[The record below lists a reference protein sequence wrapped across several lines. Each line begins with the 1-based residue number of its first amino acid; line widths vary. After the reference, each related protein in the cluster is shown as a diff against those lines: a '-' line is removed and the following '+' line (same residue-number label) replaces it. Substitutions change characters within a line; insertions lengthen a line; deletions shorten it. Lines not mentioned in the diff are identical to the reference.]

1 MILLL
6 DDFHLSDDA
15 SLAVL
20 HLMMRRSQ
28 GQPIMVLFATRL
40 DAPEPSPQ
48 ASRLRESAER
58 LGIGIIEL
66 SPMNEDESAELLA
79 SFIPEDE
86 PQPAAAA
93 ARALLRA
100 AAGYPMVLELL
111 VQDWKAN
118 GERSVALSVDAMTA
132 DPAAAGS
139 VKSAYHQLLDRLTA
153 SLDPATRNVL
163 TMAALLG
170 GRLNNLP
177 SYALADLARGQTM
190 SGMAELVRLRIL
202 RERGDRL
209 EFANELIRTH
219 VYMTMP
225 SPLRRQLHAEV
236 AGQLLAEAA
245 DGTMR
250 SGLEIA
256 WHCIRGGRRDEG
268 IPYLLSGAREA
279 LRSGSSHEVELA
291 LTSALRE
298 LDEPQKDAAN
308 LLLAEALQEQG
319 RPIDSLKILEE
330 LNRKPCQAGNEM
342 IEVLSLSAHQRL
354 ADFDEF
360 NADEAIARLKAIV
373 TSTAEVPLKARA
385 LTVAALL
392 VHDLQLHEPVDSL
405 LELSTANWPPNLDE
419 ETAVRLVVARAL
431 LRQVN
436 GIDGSLAELAT
447 KVAELRTSQLANLA
461 AVQLVHCLSAANCSR
476 GNYAAGLENAHLAQQ
491 MAVRIGND
499 LACAA
504 VAANLALCYG
514 RLGKYAEQGKWAT
527 WGQQFIGKTFVGYR
541 EIRLG
546 LTGAFSSAMLGLRE
560 PAVSAL
566 DRIAS
571 RIPAHTA
578 PWIVQAWKLGKADVL
593 RLCGLKR
600 EAIREADS
608 GIGRDGLLNAATAGP
623 YARWL
628 VALAL
633 AKRHTTEAELELRSM
648 RDKLHMYEA
657 LDQVEIL
664 ASELLLLGHIGK
676 AAPAKLRACQRRI
689 EGRLSQFPI
698 AVSQQLNRLG
708 ALAPNR

>member
-1 MILLL
+1 
-6 DDFHLSDDA
+6 
-15 SLAVL
+15 
-20 HLMMRRSQ
+20 MR
-28 GQPIMVLFATRL
+28 
-40 DAPEPSPQ
+40 
-48 ASRLRESAER
+48 
-58 LGIGIIEL
+58 
-66 SPMNEDESAELLA
+66 
-79 SFIPEDE
+79 
-86 PQPAAAA
+86 
-93 ARALLRA
+93 
-100 AAGYPMVLELL
+100 
-111 VQDWKAN
+111 
-118 GERSVALSVDAMTA
+118 
-132 DPAAAGS
+132 
-139 VKSAYHQLLDRLTA
+139 
-153 SLDPATRNVL
+153 
-163 TMAALLG
+163 
-170 GRLNNLP
+170 
-177 SYALADLARGQTM
+177 
-190 SGMAELVRLRIL
+190 
-202 RERGDRL
+202 
-209 EFANELIRTH
+209 
-219 VYMTMP
+219 
-225 SPLRRQLHAEV
+225 
-236 AGQLLAEAA
+236 
-245 DGTMR
+245 
-250 SGLEIA
+250 
-256 WHCIRGGRRDEG
+256 
-268 IPYLLSGAREA
+268 
-279 LRSGSSHEVELA
+279 
-291 LTSALRE
+291 
-298 LDEPQKDAAN
+298 
-308 LLLAEALQEQG
+308 
-319 RPIDSLKILEE
+319 KI
-330 LNRKPCQAGNEM
+330 
-342 IEVLSLSAHQRL
+342 
-354 ADFDEF
+354 
-360 NADEAIARLKAIV
+360 
-373 TSTAEVPLKARA
+373 
-385 LTVAALL
+385 
-392 VHDLQLHEPVDSL
+392 
-405 LELSTANWPPNLDE
+405 
-419 ETAVRLVVARAL
+419 AVRLVVARAL

-436 GIDGSLAELAT
+436 GIDGSLAELAA

-566 DRIAS
+566 DRVAS

-578 PWIVQAWKLGKADVL
+578 PWIVQAWKLGKADIL

-689 EGRLSQFPI
+689 EARLSQFPI